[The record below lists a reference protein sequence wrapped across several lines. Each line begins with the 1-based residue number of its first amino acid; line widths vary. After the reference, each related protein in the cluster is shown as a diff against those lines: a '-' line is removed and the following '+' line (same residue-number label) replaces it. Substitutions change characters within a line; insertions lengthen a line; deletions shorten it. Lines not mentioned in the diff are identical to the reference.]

1 MSNNTDDKLTIE
13 ELEKEIEEFKKEK
26 ERVRRILG
34 KIGGHK
40 NEKFHF
46 SINIGFLFV
55 VLCIFIL
62 GMLKKIGFI
71 ISVEIGVLL
80 VSLKIAWMIHEQ
92 QKVNHFQF
100 WILTSLEYR
109 INEIYKKV
117 SVLEK
122 YISKSNNTA
131 KE

>member
-1 MSNNTDDKLTIE
+1 
-13 ELEKEIEEFKKEK
+13 
-26 ERVRRILG
+26 
-34 KIGGHK
+34 
-40 NEKFHF
+40 
-46 SINIGFLFV
+46 
-55 VLCIFIL
+55 
-62 GMLKKIGFI
+62 
-71 ISVEIGVLL
+71 
-80 VSLKIAWMIHEQ
+80 MIHEQ

-122 YISKSNNTA
+122 YISKSNNTP

>member
-1 MSNNTDDKLTIE
+1 MSNYTNEKLTIE
-13 ELEKEIEEFKKEK
+13 ELEKEINEFKKEK
-26 ERVRRILG
+26 ERVRKIVG
-34 KIGGHK
+34 KIGGHQ

-46 SINIGFLFV
+46 SINIAFLIV
-55 VLCIFIL
+55 VMCIFIL

-71 ISVEIGVLL
+71 LSVEIGVLL

-109 INEIYKKV
+109 VNEIHKKV
-117 SVLEK
+117 ATLEK
-122 YISKSNNTA
+122 QMNKMDITSK
-131 KE
+131 

>member
-1 MSNNTDDKLTIE
+1 MNNYTNEKLTIE
-13 ELEKEIEEFKKEK
+13 ELEKEINEFKKEK
-26 ERVRRILG
+26 ERVRKIVG
-34 KIGGHK
+34 KIGGHQ

-46 SINIGFLFV
+46 SINIAFLIV
-55 VLCIFIL
+55 VMCIFIL

-71 ISVEIGVLL
+71 LSVEIGVLL

-109 INEIYKKV
+109 VNEIHKKV
-117 SVLEK
+117 ATLEK
-122 YISKSNNTA
+122 NINKMDITSK
-131 KE
+131 

>member
-1 MSNNTDDKLTIE
+1 MNNYTNEKLTIE
-13 ELEKEIEEFKKEK
+13 ELEKEINEFKKEK
-26 ERVRRILG
+26 ERVRKIVG
-34 KIGGHK
+34 KIGGHQ

-46 SINIGFLFV
+46 SINIAFLIV
-55 VLCIFIL
+55 VMCIFIL

-71 ISVEIGVLL
+71 LSVEIGVLL

-109 INEIYKKV
+109 VNEIHKKV
-117 SVLEK
+117 ATLEK
-122 YISKSNNTA
+122 NINKMDVTSK
-131 KE
+131 

>member
-1 MSNNTDDKLTIE
+1 MKSL
-13 ELEKEIEEFKKEK
+13 KEK

-122 YISKSNNTA
+122 YISKSNTTP